1 MKSNLSIKI
10 GEELWKRPKFQIN
23 KNTKYNNKSLTTN
36 TSGTILSTPQI
47 TIDSNSINDNQS
59 NNIKPK
65 LKKSISKLSSLN
77 IFTSPNIIK
86 DIDKY
91 HTNLFLPQLN
101 APKKTI
107 EILKQADNI
116 VKTRYGKFTIRT
128 LKQTKSNLLQISNKI
143 NLNNFLITQIRDKR
157 NEINDLQNEISSKL
171 KEAEYQFL
179 SDKRDFLIFE
189 ENLNKKLKNL
199 QEQFNKEQMQT
210 IKTENKY
217 FETEII
223 TRDLESKIEN
233 MAKQIMLLQKYARFI
248 HKVFNSP
255 FFLEEINQLD
265 LKEKKYI
272 NIYSQ
277 ILFLFEKNK
286 KILEENNDV
295 LNELEEFMKKFKYFE
310 RKIINNFQIKE
321 KLQDEINNNR
331 ILYNKLLEQIYLRK
345 EDFEKEYNSLND
357 AVSKTKEEI
366 NYFNNIKQ
374 NSLNNIDLCRDLI
387 IDLSKFFELEKDITI
402 KEIPI
407 SDLITLCKKIMLIIK
422 GKENIASEY
431 MNNINNIIKSEEKDI
446 IENIINKRKQLNKK
460 MKFIKYLDDQNIES
474 QKRKFK
480 DNKFERRIVI
490 RGRKV
495 FRDIPIFKIK
505 KEELKVNINNDNEAY
520 EFFNYSSNKEK

>member
-248 HKVFNSP
+248 HNVFNSP

-265 LKEKKYI
+265 LKEKKY
-272 NIYSQ
+272 
-277 ILFLFEKNK
+277 
-286 KILEENNDV
+286 
-295 LNELEEFMKKFKYFE
+295 
-310 RKIINNFQIKE
+310 
-321 KLQDEINNNR
+321 
-331 ILYNKLLEQIYLRK
+331 
-345 EDFEKEYNSLND
+345 
-357 AVSKTKEEI
+357 
-366 NYFNNIKQ
+366 
-374 NSLNNIDLCRDLI
+374 
-387 IDLSKFFELEKDITI
+387 
-402 KEIPI
+402 
-407 SDLITLCKKIMLIIK
+407 
-422 GKENIASEY
+422 
-431 MNNINNIIKSEEKDI
+431 
-446 IENIINKRKQLNKK
+446 
-460 MKFIKYLDDQNIES
+460 
-474 QKRKFK
+474 
-480 DNKFERRIVI
+480 
-490 RGRKV
+490 
-495 FRDIPIFKIK
+495 
-505 KEELKVNINNDNEAY
+505 
-520 EFFNYSSNKEK
+520 